1 MMMTRLLVVSSSVLA
16 LVMFFITAVHAG
28 GVGVAPARLEIADAL
43 RGHEYERTAAVV
55 NPANEAMIFKF
66 TAEGDAAD
74 WISFYPLE
82 SPSTPIETEIIEG
95 GDRARL
101 LVKFNIPGDAPN
113 GEHQA
118 TIVVSSLPLGQEEG
132 GETTAVVGAAA
143 GIAVS
148 LTVTGIQNLT
158 GTVSQIAVPDVE
170 VEYPLRATI
179 KFRNT
184 GNVTANPRVDVDLI
198 RDGVVLKS
206 WSSSD
211 TEVKA
216 GHEEFL
222 SVEVDTTGLEA
233 GDYTADVRI
242 SLDGEVIA
250 NESRAF
256 ALLPYGT
263 LSRRGAISYMTLDGF
278 PSLKTPAK
286 IEVVFFNSGDIDTR
300 AQFIGEVYRDGQLVD
315 VIKSEEILVPV
326 REDDVLAAYFKPD
339 QAGTY
344 TVVGYVVYEGKRTG
358 VQEISFDVAAPA
370 PLTSSPLFLGG
381 MSAFLVL
388 VVTGALLLTK
398 RRHRVS

>member
-1 MMMTRLLVVSSSVLA
+1 MITRLLAVSSAVMA
-16 LVMFFITAVHAG
+16 LVMFSITAVHAG

-55 NPANEAMIFKF
+55 NPANETMIFKF

-82 SPSTPIETEIIEG
+82 SPSIPVETEIIEG

-118 TIVVSSLPLGQEEG
+118 TIVVSALPPEQEEA

-148 LTVTGIQNLT
+148 LTVTGIQNLS
-158 GTVSQIAVPDVE
+158 GTVSQIAVPDAE
-170 VEYPLRATI
+170 VEYPLRATL

-184 GNVTANPRVDVDLI
+184 GNVTASPRVDVDLI

-206 WSSSD
+206 WSSAD

-216 GHEEFL
+216 GREEFL
-222 SVEVDTTGLEA
+222 SIEVDTTGLET
-233 GDYTADVRI
+233 GDYTADVRVF
-242 SLDGEVIA
+242 LDGGVIA
-250 NESRAF
+250 SESQAF

-286 IEVVFFNSGDIDTR
+286 IEVAFFNSGDIDTR

-315 VIKSEEILVPV
+315 VIKSEEILVLV

-339 QAGTY
+339 QAGAY

-358 VQEISFDVAAPA
+358 VQEISFDVAAPT

-388 VVTGALLLTK
+388 VVTGALLLTRK
-398 RRHRVS
+398 RHGVS

>member
-1 MMMTRLLVVSSSVLA
+1 MMRSLVVSSAVLA
-16 LVMFFITAVHAG
+16 LVMFFITVVHAG
-28 GVGVAPARLEIADAL
+28 GVGVAPAGLEIVDAL
-43 RGHEYERTAAVV
+43 RGHEYERTVAVV
-55 NPANEAMIFKF
+55 NPANQTMIFKF
-66 TAEGDAAD
+66 AAEGDAAD

-82 SPSTPIETEIIEG
+82 SPSIPVETEVIAG

-118 TIVVSSLPLGQEEG
+118 TIVVSALPPEQEEG

-148 LTVTGIQNLT
+148 LTVTGTQNLA

-170 VEYPLRATI
+170 VEYPLRATV

-184 GNVTANPRVDVDLI
+184 GNVTASPRVNVDLI

-206 WSSSD
+206 WSSTD

-216 GHEEFL
+216 GREEFL
-222 SVEVDTTGLEA
+222 SVEVDSTGLET
-233 GDYTADVRI
+233 GDYTADVRV

-250 NESRAF
+250 SESRAF

-263 LSRRGAISYMTLDGF
+263 ISRRGAISYMTLDGF

-315 VIKSEEILVPV
+315 AIKSEEILVPV

-339 QAGTY
+339 QAGAY

-358 VQEISFDVAAPA
+358 VQEISFDVVAP
-370 PLTSSPLFLGG
+370 PLLTSSPLFLGG

-388 VVTGALLLTK
+388 VVTGALLLTR